1 MCLFSSLLG
10 SVLEFLFSE
19 KKCFFF
25 FFTFYCVREGE
36 GGDGCVKIRADNSR
50 KHDTLR
56 QVEKMFD
63 KY

>member
-1 MCLFSSLLG
+1 MI
-10 SVLEFLFSE
+10 
-19 KKCFFF
+19 FF